1 MESALDAISAAR
13 SGVLNAISR
22 FDGASTDL
30 ANAFSGRSQTDPSI
44 AIVEQA
50 NARTAFQASLAT
62 LKTANKTFKALLDI
76 KV

>member
-1 MESALDAISAAR
+1 MENAVDAISAAR
-13 SGVLNAISR
+13 SGLINAVAR

-30 ANAFSGRSQTDPSI
+30 SNAFSGRSQTDPSV
-44 AIVEQA
+44 AIIEQA

-62 LKTANKTFKALLDI
+62 LKTANKTFKSLLDI